1 MVNLRLQKRL
11 AAAVLKCGR
20 HKIWLDPNE
29 MNEVGMANTRTAVRK
44 LIRDGFIIKKPQKI
58 HSRFRARKRLL
69 EKKKG
74 RHLGHGSRK
83 GTRNARCSSKM
94 LWMKRQRAMRR
105 LLVRYKL
112 SQKID
117 RKMYVL
123 SHSHHTLQS
132 VRKFAMRRYHRY
144 YLRAKGN
151 AFKNKA
157 NLIERINGELSDKA
171 RNQRLL
177 EQYKVRREEALERK
191 VAKEKRKQKFL
202 DAQLKLAEEAEN
214 IRLQQEAQE
223 KAEKEAAAKKAR
235 QAKLAKQQKQ
245 QKGKKVTKGQKGKKG
260 GKKQQQK
267 ESMDVDEDAPKKRRK
282 RGAKKGKKEPEPEPE
297 PQKAKR
303 KRKRG
308 KKKGG
313 D

>member
-20 HKIWLDPNE
+20 RKIWLDPNE

-58 HSRFRARKRLL
+58 HSRFRARRRLL

-112 SQKID
+112 AQKID
-117 RKMYVL
+117 RKM
-123 SHSHHTLQS
+123 
-132 VRKFAMRRYHRY
+132 YHRY

-157 NLIERINGELSDKA
+157 NLIERINGELSDKK
-171 RNQRLL
+171 RNQQLL

-191 VAKEKRKQKFL
+191 VEKEKRKQKFL
-202 DAQLKLAEEAEN
+202 DGQLKLAEEAEN
-214 IRLQQEAQE
+214 IRLQQEAAE
-223 KAEKEAAAKKAR
+223 KAAKEAAANKGKKGKKAKV
-235 QAKLAKQQKQ
+235 QKTKEQPKKQQQQQKKGKKQ
-245 QKGKKVTKGQKGKKG
+245 QKGKKEQPKKEAV
-260 GKKQQQK
+260 K
-267 ESMDVDEDAPKKRRK
+267 ESMDVDEAAPKKRR
-282 RGAKKGKKEPEPEPE
+282 RRAKKGKKEAEPEPEPE
-297 PQKAKR
+297 VAPKKAKR

-308 KKKGG
+308 KKGG

>member
-117 RKMYVL
+117 RKM
-123 SHSHHTLQS
+123 
-132 VRKFAMRRYHRY
+132 YHRY